1 MAAFTAV
8 LLAYHGALWRPKGRK
23 GVGPFNH
30 SLCPY
35 LWTDFVQILYAHS
48 QDIKKANKIY
58 LESEK

>member
-8 LLAYHGALWRPKGRK
+8 LLAYHGALWRPKGRE
-23 GVGPFNH
+23 GVGPLNL

-35 LWTDFVQILYAHS
+35 LWMDFVQILCGHS
-48 QDIKKANKIY
+48 QDIKEANKIY